1 MKPADNESNMQNNNK
16 GTSGTNKTWDKVQG
30 NRGRQIQE
38 ARERKGGK

>member
-1 MKPADNESNMQNNNK
+1 MPNNESDQKNGNW

-38 ARERKGGK
+38 ARARKGGK